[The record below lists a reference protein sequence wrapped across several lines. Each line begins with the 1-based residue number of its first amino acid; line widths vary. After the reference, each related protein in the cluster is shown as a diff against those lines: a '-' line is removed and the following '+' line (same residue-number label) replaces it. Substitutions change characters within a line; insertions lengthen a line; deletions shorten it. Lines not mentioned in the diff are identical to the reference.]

1 MENQEGSEVI
11 CCMFYCN
18 VIKTKGLDGP
28 STARAKSIKES
39 TQHVVLRHAGIVL
52 EGY

>member
-1 MENQEGSEVI
+1 MENQREVKRLL
-11 CCMFYCN
+11 
-18 VIKTKGLDGP
+18 VIKTKGLEGP

-39 TQHVVLRHAGIVL
+39 TQHVVSRHAGITV

>member
-11 CCMFYCN
+11 CCMPYCN

-28 STARAKSIKES
+28 STPRANSIKDS
-39 TQHVVLRHAGIVL
+39 TQHVVSRHVGIIL

>member
-11 CCMFYCN
+11 CCVPYCN
-18 VIKTKGLDGP
+18 VIKTKGLDSP

-39 TQHVVLRHAGIVL
+39 TQPVVSRHVGIIL